1 MTFRFC
7 VLLAAALAMKAQT
20 PKTADA
26 GRPPVF
32 FREDFRET
40 EAATPITQE
49 HIANRSLVLGL
60 YGPGKAG
67 MKKSHHDTPADDPYY
82 IWSGTCEG
90 NCAASLRH
98 TDAYADL
105 TGQAKIRWR
114 TKQAGFRRLHI
125 LLKLANGSWLVSE
138 QADGSSSDW
147 TEREF
152 AVQDLRW
159 RQLDIK
165 TIVEGSWVEH
175 PDLSK
180 VDEIGWSDL
189 MTGGN
194 SAACSRLDWI
204 EVYGRAVK
212 RR

>member
-20 PKTADA
+20 PKAADA

-32 FREDFRET
+32 FREDFHET
-40 EAATPITQE
+40 PAATPITQE
-49 HIANRSLVLGL
+49 HIANRSLLLGL

-82 IWSGTCEG
+82 IWDGTCEG

-98 TDAYADL
+98 SESYADL
-105 TGQAKIRWR
+105 TGQAKVRWR

-125 LLKLANGSWLVSE
+125 LLKLANGTWLVSD

-152 AVQDLRW
+152 SVQDIRW

-165 TIVEGSWVEH
+165 TIVEGAWVEH

-189 MTGGN
+189 MTGGS